1 MTKLFPILIGIGFY
15 LLTSKKKDVPTPTP
29 TPTPRPKPD
38 PSSVP
43 PSGTMPGAGNS
54 PGGGATYSPGGSSTG
69 SGSAPANLGPRIVRI
84 NGVQQTPVGISTAN
98 GNRFIIAENLSTGMA
113 MRYQI
118 KVVAD
123 AGSRIS
129 TNPINLPNY
138 PIKAQLKSLLL
149 DWAKANSV
157 TVLGYYNW

>member
-1 MTKLFPILIGIGFY
+1 MTKLIPILIGIGFY
-15 LLTSKKKDVPTPTP
+15 LLTSKKKDEPTPTP

-69 SGSAPANLGPRIVRI
+69 SGSTPANLGPRIVRI

-98 GNRFIIAENLSTGMA
+98 GKIFIIAKDVSIGINMQ
-113 MRYQI
+113 YQI
-118 KVVAD
+118 RVVTD
-123 AGSRIS
+123 TGSLIS
-129 TNPINLPNY
+129 ANPIKLRNNPQ
-138 PIKAQLKSLLL
+138 KGQLKSLLL